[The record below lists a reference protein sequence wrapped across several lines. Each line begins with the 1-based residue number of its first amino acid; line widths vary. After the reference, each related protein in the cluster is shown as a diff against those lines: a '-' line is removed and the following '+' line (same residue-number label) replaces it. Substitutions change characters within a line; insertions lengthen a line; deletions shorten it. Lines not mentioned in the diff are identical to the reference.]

1 MVSPQLMAQ
10 AVTHLCFESNT
21 MTAEALSPPNPAESL
36 REQLI
41 REGKIVPAKNES
53 DGLNNINDQINHHI
67 VILNHIFF
75 RREYDQLISRVCRQ
89 AKSFLE
95 EADSIENSGAE
106 RKNKN
111 LIVAY
116 LRILSLTSLKSIN
129 KLIFILFKN
138 LSDRV
143 SILRS
148 GFFFAFKENMKNTP

>member
-10 AVTHLCFESNT
+10 AVTHLCFEANT
-21 MTAEALSPPNPAESL
+21 MTAEALSPPNPVESL

-53 DGLNNINDQINHHI
+53 DALNGINDEVNHYI
-67 VILNHIFF
+67 VFF
-75 RREYDQLISRVCRQ
+75 NNTFIRSEYTQLIARVCRQ
-89 AKSFLE
+89 AKSLLAK
-95 EADSIENSGAE
+95 ADSIEDSDAE

-116 LRILSLTSLKSIN
+116 LRILSLTSLKSLN

-138 LSDRV
+138 LSGQV